1 VPSEPTFAQLVSL
14 ACHDLRTPLATV
26 HGFARTLDRVQPL
39 EAKTRSYVGMIEEAT
54 VDMIGLLERLALV
67 ARIEGG
73 RYEPTLRSADSL
85 ALAEA
90 AAGRLGP
97 KKAGVDGSGAQ
108 VSVDPEPIEDALASL
123 ALCALRHGG
132 LERVELLVSSVRV
145 DILPTT
151 PESAPVLRGE
161 DFRDVGAVAARRV
174 IEAQGGTM
182 SVDAKSV
189 AVTLPA

>member
-26 HGFARTLDRVQPL
+26 HGFARTLERVQPL
-39 EAKTRSYVGMIEEAT
+39 EDKTRTYIGMIEEAT
-54 VDMIGLLERLALV
+54 VDMIELLERLALV
-67 ARIEGG
+67 ARIEAG
-73 RYEPTLRSADSL
+73 RYDPALQSADSL

-97 KKAGVDGSGAQ
+97 KKASVDGSGAQ

-132 LERVELLVSSVRV
+132 LERVELVVSSVRV

-174 IEAQGGTM
+174 IEAQGGSM
-182 SVDAKSV
+182 SVDAESV